1 MEAPQSA
8 GKPPPGSAS
17 AAALSETEAVTAG
30 LEASLA
36 ALAPG
41 VMSLAARMAT
51 AEEQWGR
58 LAAAVEEEQGR
69 AARAGE
75 RCDELQRQVYISKA
89 LFALC
94 KEG

>member
-1 MEAPQSA
+1 M
-8 GKPPPGSAS
+8 
-17 AAALSETEAVTAG
+17 SETEAVTAG

-36 ALAPG
+36 ALALG
-41 VMSLAARMAT
+41 VMSLAARMAA